1 MKHLTTLGILTTA
14 LTSGFLTFLYA
25 RNPETQAIDQTRP
38 PMSHLLEL
46 STEQERVINE
56 ADPSFPVD
64 AGALAARLD
73 AEQENLATLLENPD
87 SERET
92 TMTQV
97 ETMMI
102 AHNNLERRVAEHVLE
117 VREHLTPT
125 QRKRLMGLMAQRVR
139 VTQNRMQRCRWGW
152 GRGRGGGGG
161 RGGNGKGAGRRGQGN
176 GPTEQRGGESE

>member
-1 MKHLTTLGILTTA
+1 MKHLTTIGILTTA

-25 RNPETQAIDQTRP
+25 RGPETQAVDRTRP

-46 STEQERVINE
+46 STEQEHVINE
-56 ADPSFPVD
+56 ADPSFPGD
-64 AGALAARLD
+64 AAKLAAKLD

-92 TMTQV
+92 TMAQV

-102 AHNNLERRVAEHVLE
+102 AHNNLERRVAEHILE
-117 VREHLTPT
+117 VREHLTPE
-125 QRKRLMGLMAQRVR
+125 QRTKLMGLMAQRVR

-152 GRGRGGGGG
+152 GRGRKDGRG
-161 RGGNGKGAGRRGQGN
+161 RGGNGRGGGRRGQGN
-176 GPTEQRGGESE
+176 GPSK